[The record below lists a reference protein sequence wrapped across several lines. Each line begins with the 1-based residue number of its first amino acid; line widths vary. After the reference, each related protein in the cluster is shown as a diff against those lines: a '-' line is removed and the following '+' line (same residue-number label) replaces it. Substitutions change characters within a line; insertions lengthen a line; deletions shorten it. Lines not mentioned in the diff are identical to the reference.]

1 MNFELTEAQEEIVRQ
16 VRTLCTNY
24 PDEYWRDHDRRAQFP
39 HDFFT
44 AVANAGYLGVA
55 IPERYAAAVS
65 ASPKR
70 RS

>member
-1 MNFELTEAQEEIVRQ
+1 VH
-16 VRTLCTNY
+16 NY
-24 PDEYWRDHDRRAQFP
+24 PDEYWRDHDRRAEFP

-55 IPERYAAAVS
+55 IPSTTAAAVS